1 MYAVVNI
8 AGHQV
13 KVDKGLRLR
22 VPRLQVEQG
31 STQEF
36 TEVLLVADEGETKVG
51 NPTVEGASVSATAA
65 ATRSSSSRRRSAR
78 NIVGAMAIARIT
90 PRFRWRTSSSRT
102 KRERTRYHGS

>member
-22 VPRLQVEQG
+22 VPRLQVEEG

-36 TEVLLVADEGETKVG
+36 TEVLLVADESETKVG
-51 NPTVEGASVSATAA
+51 NPTVEGASVSATVVGHG
-65 ATRSSSSRRRSAR
+65 RGDKIIVFKKKKRKKYRRRNGHR
-78 NIVGAMAIARIT
+78 QDYTEIQVEDIVL
-90 PRFRWRTSSSRT
+90 PN
-102 KRERTRYHGS
+102 

>member
-22 VPRLQVEQG
+22 VPRLQVEEG
-31 STQEF
+31 SIQEF

-51 NPTVEGASVSATAA
+51 NPTVEGASVSATIVGHG
-65 ATRSSSSRRRSAR
+65 RGDKIIVFKKKKRKKYRRRNGHR
-78 NIVGAMAIARIT
+78 QDYTEIQVEDIVL
-90 PRFRWRTSSSRT
+90 PN
-102 KRERTRYHGS
+102 